1 MVPLQFPYTVSIR
14 VSFDPMSTLNILLV
28 AVALAMDAMAVAAAN
43 GAHHRFLSPRK
54 AVLIAGSFGLFQLLM
69 PLAGWVLGSGLKSFI
84 MGVDH
89 WLAFTLLLVVG
100 TKMMLKSLKPVEE
113 KNICITN
120 IGMLLLLSIATS
132 TDALVVGITFA
143 FVRTAVV
150 FAVVMIGLVTFL
162 LSLAAIYIGKK
173 CGELWGKN
181 IEILGGLMVI
191 VIGCKILVTHLW

>member
-1 MVPLQFPYTVSIR
+1 M
-14 VSFDPMSTLNILLV
+14 
-28 AVALAMDAMAVAAAN
+28 
-43 GAHHRFLSPRK
+43 
-54 AVLIAGSFGLFQLLM
+54 GSRRDYHKCF
-69 PLAGWVLGSGLKSFI
+69 
-84 MGVDH
+84 
-89 WLAFTLLLVVG
+89 
-100 TKMMLKSLKPVEE
+100 
-113 KNICITN
+113 TN

-181 IEILGGLMVI
+181 I
-191 VIGCKILVTHLW
+191 